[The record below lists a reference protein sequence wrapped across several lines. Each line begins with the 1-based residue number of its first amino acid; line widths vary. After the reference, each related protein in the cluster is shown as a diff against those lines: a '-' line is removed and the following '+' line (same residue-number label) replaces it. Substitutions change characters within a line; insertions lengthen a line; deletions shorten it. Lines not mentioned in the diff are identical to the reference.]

1 MESYPQDQ
9 QAFEALVA
17 SEDAC
22 RAYLASIR
30 WPTGFVCPACG
41 SLQAWSLDTGRCE
54 CRQCGRQT
62 SVTAGTLFQDTRYP
76 LRTWFQAI
84 WYVTGQKYGASALG
98 VQRLLGLGS
107 YHTAWA
113 WLHRLRRAMV
123 RPGRDRLSGLVQV
136 DETFW
141 GGERPGKHGR
151 GAAGKSLILVAVERK
166 GRRMGRL
173 RLAHVP
179 DSKGETLVSAI
190 RELVERGSMIETD
203 GLQSYNSLTAAGYDH
218 RVVRTEATADLLP
231 QVHLVVAL
239 LKRWLLGTHQGGVQT
254 SHLDYYLDEFT
265 FRFNRRTSRS
275 RGLLFRRVLESA
287 VQVAPIRAVDL
298 QVTRKK
304 RATLPVVST

>member
-9 QAFEALVA
+9 QAFEALVT

-22 RAYLASIR
+22 RTYLASIR

-41 SLQAWSLDTGRCE
+41 WTQAWHIVTGRFE

-76 LRTWFQAI
+76 LRIWFQAI

-141 GGERPGKHGR
+141 GGERPGKRGR
-151 GAAGKSLILVAVERK
+151 GAAGKSLILVAVERR
-166 GRRMGRL
+166 GRRLGRL
-173 RLAHVP
+173 RLACVL

-190 RELVERGSMIETD
+190 QALVERGSMIETD
-203 GLQSYNSLTAAGYDH
+203 GLQSYNGLTAAGYQH
-218 RVVRTEATADLLP
+218 RVIRTEATDDLLP

-239 LKRWLLGTHQGGVQT
+239 LKRWLLGTHQGGVQA

-265 FRFNRRTSRS
+265 FRFNRRTSHS

-287 VQVAPIRAVDL
+287 VQVAPIRAADL
-298 QVTRKK
+298 QASRKK
-304 RATLPVVST
+304 SSTLQVVST